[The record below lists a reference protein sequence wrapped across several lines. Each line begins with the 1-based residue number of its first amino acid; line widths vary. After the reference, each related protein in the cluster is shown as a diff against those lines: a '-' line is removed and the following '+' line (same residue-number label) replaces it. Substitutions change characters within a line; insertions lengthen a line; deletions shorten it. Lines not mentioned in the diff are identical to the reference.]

1 MCIVRRDEQ
10 NKDGSSTS
18 SPSFSVEMKL
28 IEMKNDNEMVTV
40 NNNCVNIDYNNANLN
55 KSVDVANNS
64 SVQENMPS
72 KNDDNSNNE
81 SNVVNIE
88 RKEEEK
94 IVNSLEAALDEFHR
108 QLCDDDHALS
118 TSLASN
124 DDEEKLSKFNVD
136 NKIDDLNDDDDALA
150 TSSNYSAIVS
160 SRCEMSSLQQ
170 PPSSTSAIL
179 PHVAHYTPTRDNNR
193 NHRKAVR
200 KNFSLWIGVTSCVW
214 ACLVWLM
221 KNYA

>member
-1 MCIVRRDEQ
+1 MRRDEQ
-10 NKDGSSTS
+10 NKDGSSS
-18 SPSFSVEMKL
+18 SPSSVEMKL

-40 NNNCVNIDYNNANLN
+40 NNNCVNIDYNNANLDKGN
-55 KSVDVANNS
+55 DDDSIQK
-64 SVQENMPS
+64 NMQS

-81 SNVVNIE
+81 KIVVNIE
-88 RKEEEK
+88 QKEEEK
-94 IVNSLEAALDEFHR
+94 IVNSLDAALDEFHR
-108 QLCDDDHALS
+108 QLSDIGDALS

-124 DDEEKLSKFNVD
+124 DVANVKND
-136 NKIDDLNDDDDALA
+136 NKIDDLNDDDALA
-150 TSSNYSAIVS
+150 TSSNYLDIVF
-160 SRCEMSSLQQ
+160 SRCEISSSSSSSLPQ
-170 PPSSTSAIL
+170 PSSSTSAL
-179 PHVAHYTPTRDNNR
+179 LSHVAQYAPTRDNNR